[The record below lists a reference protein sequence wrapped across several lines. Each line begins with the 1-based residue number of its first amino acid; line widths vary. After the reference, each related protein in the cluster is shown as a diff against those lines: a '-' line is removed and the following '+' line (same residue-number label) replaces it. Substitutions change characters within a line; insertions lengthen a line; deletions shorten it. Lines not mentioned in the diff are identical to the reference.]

1 VGRLARPRSGIGTA
15 ATVSLAVIALCLL
28 GLVVFGMLSAFDLFG
43 TKEVD
48 RSGPAVLER
57 IKKLE
62 RFEAGEANFSQDV
75 DIEQDAPWLP
85 DFIKGERVT
94 AIVQG
99 RVPASVDFSQ
109 LDASAVTV
117 DPDRTTIRLR
127 LPEPELGDAEI
138 DEGNTRIVARD
149 RGIVDRIG
157 DVFSGNPFDDAEL
170 YKSAEDKLAAAAAKS
185 DLLDQAK
192 ANTERWL
199 KTFLGAAGF
208 ETVEITW
215 VEPGAP

>member
-1 VGRLARPRSGIGTA
+1 VGRLARTRSGLGTA

-28 GLVVFGMLSAFDLFG
+28 GLVAFGLLSAFDIFG
-43 TKEVD
+43 TEEID

-57 IKKLE
+57 IRKLE

-99 RVPASVDFSQ
+99 RVPATVDFGQLGPGSVSVD
-109 LDASAVTV
+109 D
-117 DPDRTTIRLR
+117 DRTTIRLR
-127 LPEPELGDAEI
+127 LPEPTLGDPEI
-138 DEGNTRIVARD
+138 DEGNT
-149 RGIVDRIG
+149 DRIG
-157 DVFSGNPFDDAEL
+157 DVFSGNPFDDSDL
-170 YKSAEDKLAAAAAKS
+170 YRKAEDKLGAAAAKS

-192 ANTERWL
+192 ENTERWL
-199 KTFLGAAGF
+199 RTFLGAAGF
-208 ETVEITW
+208 DTVEITW
-215 VEPGAP
+215 VKPGTP

>member
-1 VGRLARPRSGIGTA
+1 MGRLARPRSGIGTA

-109 LDASAVTV
+109 LDAERGDGRSGPHHHPPPPPGAGTGRRR
-117 DPDRTTIRLR
+117 DRRGQHPDRG
-127 LPEPELGDAEI
+127 P
-138 DEGNTRIVARD
+138 D